1 MTSASS
7 ILVAARFRPLMG
19 RELKLGTGKV
29 SDELV
34 LEKQQGQEVVFR
46 ETKFTYDYIFGME
59 SQQELVFAPARGMV
73 ASFCKGF
80 NSTIFAYG
88 QTGSG
93 KVSLRFA
100 YIQYSSPACAMC
112 STCMHAFGAYPHP
125 HLFPLLRRG
134 PCLEM

>member
-1 MTSASS
+1 MTSSSS

-29 SDELV
+29 SDELI
-34 LEKQQGQEVVFR
+34 LEKEQGQEVVFR
-46 ETKFTYDYIFGME
+46 ENKFTYDYIFGME
-59 SQQELVFAPARGMV
+59 SRQELVFAPARGMV

-93 KVSLRFA
+93 KVSSLPGMHARRA
-100 YIQYSSPACAMC
+100 SSPR
-112 STCMHAFGAYPHP
+112 
-125 HLFPLLRRG
+125 PLASHTVG
-134 PCLEM
+134 SSFSPPPSSP